1 MFTPSVLVLT
11 LISMIGVNDAID
23 INVLFY
29 SINASV
35 NVRVNADV
43 RYEWSLNFSR
53 RAFRLLI
60 SVS

>member
-1 MFTPSVLVLT
+1 MFTPSVFVLT

-35 NVRVNADV
+35 NVRVSADV
-43 RYEWSLNFSR
+43 RYEWSLNFSS